1 MKNWQLNLIVF
12 GTLSVVVAVI
22 VKKQYELIRK
32 DLKQNWDV

>member
-22 VKKQYELIRK
+22 VKKKYELIRK